1 MFHYT
6 LPAACPHWT
15 VSLSSLPQVTAP
27 DQRFR
32 SASPLYLAVER
43 RERERDYH
51 SPSIQL
57 LCSMDRVLLDYHI
70 IHHSVSLLAAL
81 LTFYLFLLISE

>member
-43 RERERDYH
+43 REREREIIILPAYNY
-51 SPSIQL
+51 SVVWTGYYLIIISFTIQSA
-57 LCSMDRVLLDYHI
+57 C
-70 IHHSVSLLAAL
+70 
-81 LTFYLFLLISE
+81 